1 MGDVDS
7 CSYTDI
13 AMAFLLQSMIP
24 AAERAL
30 STNMEWFRIYRE
42 DGLGIT
48 FDDPTIVPN
57 IQQFFNRFNNDFQ
70 WNIPDCS
77 ICHSPEVA
85 CPLLFYCRPNE
96 IKNPISRD
104 KKSYLTR

>member
-24 AAERAL
+24 AAEKAI
-30 STNMEWFRIYRE
+30 STNMEWFRIYRD

-48 FDDPTIVPN
+48 FDDPTTVLAIH
-57 IQQFFNRFNNDFQ
+57 QFFNRFNNNIQ
-70 WNIPDCS
+70 WTIPDCS
-77 ICHSPEVA
+77 ICQSPEVA
-85 CPLLFYCRPNE
+85 
-96 IKNPISRD
+96 
-104 KKSYLTR
+104 